1 MASFLTDIRAAA
13 AGSLF
18 FNSVFFP
25 SGAGWSA
32 GFAESDVVNSVSD
45 VICAFFSAFAMAF
58 LRLLFMVRRSV
69 LRSGCALWSLSFC
82 IWLCGVVRL
91 LVVGDVI
98 LDFVLWLIFS
108 LLAVLKV
115 KIMGRSQN

>member
-45 VICAFFSAFAMAF
+45 VICAFFSAFAMAI

-69 LRSGCALWSLSFC
+69 LRSGGALWSLSFC

-98 LDFVLWLIFS
+98 LDFVLWLHEVEDHGP
-108 LLAVLKV
+108 AQ
-115 KIMGRSQN
+115 QN